1 MPKPT
6 KFTVLSLALLLALVM
21 AAVLPISALAQD
33 EVPPVPA
40 AEEIPPVEDESAPVE
55 ESAAVEEPAPAE
67 ETTPAEEPAA
77 EEESAPAEEESLT
90 VPEILEA
97 LPEGTDLVVLDE
109 GGDALP
115 LATEEA
121 AEVIAAADP
130 FFYDIGGIKWSFMV
144 TCGETPNCTETKA
157 PIQTAVEAFVSKS
170 GVGNIYVESGTYTED
185 IEINNSGGEYASLT
199 GLIGLDTGGGAPV
212 INGTLGFYSLNAF
225 TFQGFTI
232 NGQAEFYNGSGALD
246 IKDITQSG
254 GDDIGIGIHHQDGD
268 VNLENVSAIGNN
280 IYGIAVESYGKVTLN
295 DVNASDNGIGAAIY
309 GENDVTVTNSVFN
322 SNDDGLETEGLYIG
336 TPGNITLNNVTASGN
351 NGYGVF
357 IDNSDSIGNT
367 LVENSFFKGNTLVGL
382 YVLNKKSHVINGTVK
397 NSQFIENGMG
407 IEVAGNYALTNECNT
422 FSGNGERV
430 VLQDGATQTELGC
443 KQENPIIQNPVFL
456 PSEEGGERGF
466 EAQNNLVPPLSV
478 SDIVVETAPSTAGDL
493 PESLPAGKT
502 FVAGASLTLMQNGE
516 EIESAPGGV
525 QAFFEIPAGMEPPFV
540 VLFWN
545 GSEWVEIPSQVVGG
559 KVVFTV
565 TKPGVYVLV
574 GG

>member
-1 MPKPT
+1 MLKHNKLPI
-6 KFTVLSLALLLALVM
+6 LSLAVLLALL
-21 AAVLPISALAQD
+21 AAAIMPLSALAQD

-77 EEESAPAEEESLT
+77 VEESAPAEEESPT

-115 LATEEA
+115 LATQEA
-121 AEVIAAADP
+121 AEVVAAADP
-130 FFYDIGGIKWSFMV
+130 YFYDTGGVKRSFMTV
-144 TCGETPNCTETKA
+144 CGTTPNCTETPT
-157 PIQTAVEAFVSKS
+157 PIQTAVEAFLSKN
-170 GVGNIYVESGTYTED
+170 GTGNIFVESGTYTED
-185 IEINNSGGEYASLT
+185 VTIVNDGGDFASLT

-212 INGTLGFYSLNAF
+212 INGTLGFYFLNAF

-232 NGQAEFYNGSGALD
+232 NGQAEFYNGSGALN

-254 GDDIGIGIHHQDGD
+254 GGEDSIEIFMQVGD
-268 VNLENVSAIGNN
+268 VNLENVSATGNN
-280 IYGIAVESYGKVTLN
+280 SAHGIFVTSLGNVTLN
-295 DVNASDNGIGAAIY
+295 DVTASDNAIGAAINT
-309 GENDVTVTNSVFN
+309 ENDVTVTNSHFD
-322 SNDDGLETEGLYIG
+322 SNDDGFGGSTGLNINAD
-336 TPGNITLNNVTASGN
+336 GNVTLNNVTANGN
-351 NGYGVF
+351 NGDGA
-357 IDNSDSIGNT
+357 SIYANN
-367 LVENSFFKGNTLVGL
+367 LLIENSFFNDNSGAGL
-382 YVLNKKSHVINGTVK
+382 YVSADDNTLYGTVR
-397 NSQFIENGMG
+397 NSEFNNNAIG
-407 IEVAGNYALTNECNT
+407 IHADTKKGAYYVLTNECNT

-430 VLQDGATQTELGC
+430 VLEGGATQTELGC
-443 KQENPIIQNPVFL
+443 KSVFFT
-456 PSEEGGERGF
+456 PAEGGERGF
-466 EAQNNLVPPLSV
+466 KAQNNLPQLVVSGVFAVSSPLG
-478 SDIVVETAPSTAGDL
+478 ELPADL
-493 PESLPAGKT
+493 PTGKT

-516 EIESAPGGV
+516 EIQSAPQGA

-545 GSEWVEIPSQVVGG
+545 GSEWVEVPSQVVNG

-574 GG
+574 Q